1 MDNDFQSPRH
11 VKVVPNQNTTEV
23 TVHSGPV
30 KGNTV
35 SAVYVPVTP
44 QTHTIFLSTP
54 EFPDSWDPKKGGPRR
69 ESVWSVKLT
78 LRNDG
83 TCVSQPRDSP

>member
-1 MDNDFQSPRH
+1 MS
-11 VKVVPNQNTTEV
+11 V
-23 TVHSGPV
+23 
-30 KGNTV
+30 
-35 SAVYVPVTP
+35 VYVPVTP
-44 QTHTIFLSTP
+44 KTHTIFVVTL

-69 ESVWSVKLT
+69 ESVWLV